1 MSAAVAE
8 TEELARA
15 LRVRESLPKGGLFH
29 EKTWRVSPRAFPV
42 SQKFAAELDQLGHW
56 LRQFLSAC
64 NQLYR
69 LSADGR
75 QPAWIAE
82 LLDRGK
88 PAELVEIARDRRFRD
103 EIPGVIRPDLVLTDD
118 GFTIAEID
126 SVPGGVGLT
135 AWLGRE
141 YAAQGEDILGG
152 ADGMLEGFAN
162 LVPGGDIVVSEE
174 AATYRPEMEWL
185 AARLN
190 EGRDG
195 PAAAGPSHLSWRV
208 LDDAPRDDWQAN
220 VYRFFELFDLANV
233 RNAPQ
238 LIDLARSGKI
248 RVTPPFKPQ
257 LEEKLWFA
265 LFWLR
270 PLAEYWRREL
280 GERTVE
286 ALRKVIPYTWLVDPA
301 PLPPHAV
308 LPRLEVQSWDE
319 VAAFSQ
325 KQRELILKVSG
336 FSETAWGSRG
346 VVVAQDVPHSEWRE
360 SLESA
365 LANYGRQPHLLQQF
379 HKGRVI
385 EHQWLDE
392 ESGTL
397 VTMKGRVRLCPYY
410 FPGSGRVKCAGA
422 LATICPQD
430 KKLLHGMSDAILVP
444 TSVIPN

>member
-1 MSAAVAE
+1 MTTTG
-8 TEELARA
+8 TERDELGRAR
-15 LRVRESLPKGGLFH
+15 RVRGSLPKDGLFH
-29 EKTWRVSPRAFPV
+29 EKSWRVSPRAFPV
-42 SQKFAAELDQLGHW
+42 SSAFAAELDQLGYRLW
-56 LRQFLSAC
+56 QFVRAC

-69 LSADGR
+69 LSCDGR

-88 PAELVEIARDRRFRD
+88 PKELVEVARDRRFRD
-103 EIPGVIRPDLVLTDD
+103 EIPAVLRPDLVLTES

-126 SVPGGVGLT
+126 SVPGGIGLT

-141 YAAQGEDILGG
+141 YAALGEDILGG
-152 ADGMLEGFAN
+152 AEGMLDGFASA
-162 LVPGGDIVVSEE
+162 VPGGDIVVSEE

-185 AARLN
+185 ATRLN
-190 EGRDG
+190 DRGETQ
-195 PAAAGPSHLSWRV
+195 WRV
-208 LDDAPRDDWQAN
+208 LDDTPREDWQAT

-233 RNAPQ
+233 RCSGQ
-238 LIDLARSGKI
+238 LIDLARAGKI

-257 LEEKLWFA
+257 LEEKLWFG

-270 PLAEYWRREL
+270 PLEGYWLREL
-280 GERTVE
+280 GERSLA
-286 ALRKVIPYTWLVDPA
+286 ALRQVIPYTWLVDPT

-360 SLESA
+360 SLAAA
-365 LANYGRQPHLLQQF
+365 LAAHDTQPHLLQQF

-385 EHQWLDE
+385 EHPWLDE
-392 ESGTL
+392 QSGAL
-397 VTMKGRVRLCPYY
+397 VTMRGRVRLCPYY
-410 FPGSGRVKCAGA
+410 FPGEGRVKCAGA

-444 TSVIPN
+444 TSVVDP

>member
-1 MSAAVAE
+1 MSA
-8 TEELARA
+8 TMIGDEELARA
-15 LRVRESLPKGGLFH
+15 LRVRESLPQGGLFH

-42 SQKFAAELDQLGHW
+42 SRSFAAELDQLGYRLW
-56 LRQFLSAC
+56 QFLRAC

-69 LSADGR
+69 LSAEGR
-75 QPAWIAE
+75 QPSWIAE

-88 PAELVEIARDRRFRD
+88 PAELVEVARDRRFRD
-103 EIPGVIRPDLVLTDD
+103 EIPAVIRPDLVLTED

-126 SVPGGVGLT
+126 SVPGGIGLT

-141 YAAQGEDILGG
+141 YAAQGEDILGS
-152 ADGMLEGFAN
+152 ASGMLEGFAG
-162 LVPGGDIVVSEE
+162 VFPFGDIVVSEE

-185 AARLN
+185 AGELN
-190 EGRDG
+190 RSYMPYGTY
-195 PAAAGPSHLSWRV
+195 RV
-208 LDDAPRDDWQAN
+208 VDDAPRDDWQAN

-233 RNAPQ
+233 RCAQQ
-238 LIDLARSGKI
+238 LIELARAGKV

-270 PLAEYWRREL
+270 PLEAYWRREL
-280 GERTVE
+280 GERTLE

-336 FSETAWGSRG
+336 FSPTAWGSRG
-346 VVVAQDVPHSEWRE
+346 VIVAQDVPHSEWRE

-365 LANYGRQPHLLQQF
+365 LANYGTQPHLLQQF

-385 EHQWLDE
+385 EHPWLDE
-392 ESGTL
+392 DSGKL
-397 VTMKGRVRLCPYY
+397 VVMRGRVRLCPYY
-410 FPGSGRVKCAGA
+410 FPGERRVKCAGA
-422 LATICPQD
+422 LATICPQH
-430 KKLLHGMSDAILVP
+430 KKLLHGMSEAILVP
-444 TSVIPN
+444 TAVIAD

>member
-1 MSAAVAE
+1 MNAA
-8 TEELARA
+8 TIGDEELARA
-15 LRVRESLPKGGLFH
+15 RRVRESLPRGGLFH
-29 EKTWRVSPRAFPV
+29 EKTWRVSPRAFPI
-42 SQKFAAELDQLGHW
+42 SRPFAAELDQLGFRLW
-56 LRQFLSAC
+56 QFLRAC

-69 LSADGR
+69 LSAEGR

-88 PAELVEIARDRRFRD
+88 PPELVELARDRRFRD
-103 EIPGVIRPDLVLTDD
+103 DVPAVIRPDLVLTDD

-126 SVPGGVGLT
+126 SVPGGIGLT

-152 ADGMLEGFAN
+152 ADGMLDGFAGV
-162 LVPGGDIVVSEE
+162 LPGGDIVVSEE

-190 EGRDG
+190 ERGTG
-195 PAAAGPSHLSWRV
+195 SWRV
-208 LDDAPRDDWQAN
+208 VDDAPREDWQGN

-233 RNAPQ
+233 RCAPQ
-238 LIDLARSGKI
+238 LEELARAGTVRI
-248 RVTPPFKPQ
+248 TPPFKPQ
-257 LEEKLWFA
+257 LEEKLWFG

-270 PLAEYWRREL
+270 PLEGYWRREL
-280 GERTVE
+280 GERTLE
-286 ALRKVIPYTWLVDPA
+286 ALRRVIPYTWLVDPA

-319 VAAFSQ
+319 VAGFSQ

-336 FSETAWGSRG
+336 FSPSAWGSRG
-346 VVVAQDVPHSEWRE
+346 VVVAQDVPHGEWRE
-360 SLESA
+360 A
-365 LANYGRQPHLLQQF
+365 LGLALSSYGTQPHLLQQF

-385 EHQWLDE
+385 EHPWLDE
-392 ESGTL
+392 ESDTL
-397 VTMKGRVRLCPYY
+397 VVMRGRVRLCPYY
-410 FPGSGRVKCAGA
+410 FPGEGRMKCSGA

-444 TSVIPN
+444 TAVSAD

>member
-1 MSAAVAE
+1 MNPVFAE
-8 TEELARA
+8 VEELARA
-15 LRVRESLPKGGLFH
+15 RRIREALPEGGLFH
-29 EKTWRVSPRAFPV
+29 EKTWRVSPRAFPI
-42 SQKFAAELDQLGHW
+42 SPRFAAELDQLGHR
-56 LRQFLSAC
+56 LEQFLRAC

-88 PAELVEIARDRRFRD
+88 PPGLVEVARDRRFRD
-103 EIPGVIRPDLVLTDD
+103 EIPAVIRPDLVLTDD

-126 SVPGGVGLT
+126 SVPGGIGLT
-135 AWLGRE
+135 AWLGRV
-141 YAAQGEDILGG
+141 YAAEGEDILGG
-152 ADGMLEGFAN
+152 ADGMLEGFAS
-162 LVPGGDIVVSEE
+162 VFPGGDIVVSDE

-185 AARLN
+185 AERLN
-190 EGRDG
+190 EPGPELVGDGRVA
-195 PAAAGPSHLSWRV
+195 PVWQV
-208 LDDAPRDDWQAN
+208 VDDAPRADWQAN
-220 VYRFFELFDLANV
+220 IYRFFELFDLANV
-233 RNAPQ
+233 RCAPQ
-238 LIDLARSGKI
+238 LVELAREGRV

-270 PLAEYWRREL
+270 PLEGYWRREL
-280 GERTVE
+280 GEKSLD

-308 LPRLEVQSWDE
+308 LPRLEVQSWSE

-336 FSETAWGSRG
+336 FSPSAWGSRG

-360 SLESA
+360 ALDSA
-365 LANYGRQPHLLQQF
+365 LAAYGTQPHLLQQF

-385 EHQWLDE
+385 EHPWLDE
-392 ESGTL
+392 NEDAL
-397 VTMKGRVRLCPYY
+397 AVMRGRVRLCPYY
-410 FPGSGRVKCAGA
+410 FPTGGRVKCAGA

-430 KKLLHGMSDAILVP
+430 KKLLHGMSDAILAP
-444 TSVIPN
+444 TAVLPG